1 MTPLL
6 QIEQLAVRFA
16 ANGAPEHIVLA
27 EVNLEIFSMES
38 LALVG
43 ESGCGKSTLARAIL
57 RLLAPPGKIT
67 NGKIYY
73 RGEDLLA
80 LPEKRLRQIRWK
92 EIAMIFQET
101 GSALNPLRRAGSQ
114 VVEALR
120 LHLGLNKRAAKIKTL
135 ELFELVALPEATRCF
150 EAYPHELSSG
160 MRQRVLI
167 AMALACN
174 PKLIIAD
181 EPTTALDARH
191 QQEILAQ
198 LFALK
203 EKVGLGLLFIT
214 HDFGLIAKWADRVA
228 IMHEGR
234 IIEAGASG
242 EILARPQH
250 AHTMKLLAA
259 AERFQQP
266 DLTNHAAAAL
276 DQVMQKES
284 FESAGTGFEN

>member
-6 QIEQLAVRFA
+6 QIDQLAVRFA
-16 ANGAPEHIVLA
+16 ANGTPENNVLA
-27 EVNLEIFSMES
+27 GVNLEIFSTET

-43 ESGCGKSTLARAIL
+43 ESGCGKSTVARAIL
-57 RLLAPPGKIT
+57 RLIAPPGKIT
-67 NGKIYY
+67 SGKIYY

-80 LPEKRLRQIRWK
+80 LSEKRMRQIRWK

-114 VVEALR
+114 VVEVLR
-120 LHLGLNKRAAKIKTL
+120 LHLGVNKKAAKIKTL
-135 ELFELVALPEATRCF
+135 ELFESVALPEATRCF

-167 AMALACN
+167 AMALACM

-191 QQEILAQ
+191 QQEILVQ
-198 LFALK
+198 LLALK
-203 EKVGLGLLFIT
+203 DKVGLGLLFIT

-259 AERFQQP
+259 AKRFHQT
-266 DLTNHAAAAL
+266 DLTNY
-276 DQVMQKES
+276 
-284 FESAGTGFEN
+284 AGTA